1 MSGVTLVAP
10 PVDDDGFDEADW
22 LAGALV
28 FVLADDGALFLG
40 VADLVAEAA
49 AEAEDAAASVGAGL
63 VQVEFGV
70 GWSVF
75 LPVPP
80 EVRLGLG
87 LGETVGVGVR
97 LGLLLGL
104 TLALELVLALAE
116 VLALAL
122 ALVVPPL
129 PWLPLDDV
137 AGAVVF
143 PVVLLAG
150 LVLITVTD
158 ECLDGDGQALCVL

>member
-1 MSGVTLVAP
+1 VSGVTVVL

-22 LAGALV
+22 LADA
-28 FVLADDGALFLG
+28 LADDEALFLG
-40 VADLVAEAA
+40 VADLVAEAEG
-49 AEAEDAAASVGAGL
+49 EATVACAGAGL

-75 LPVPP
+75 LPVPS

-87 LGETVGVGVR
+87 LGDTVWVGVP
-97 LGLLLGL
+97 LGLLVGL
-104 TLALELVLALAE
+104 TLALELLLALAE
-116 VLALAL
+116 ALVLAL

-129 PWLPLDDV
+129 LWLPLDDV
-137 AGAVVF
+137 AGAVVL

-150 LVLITVTD
+150 LLLVTATD
-158 ECLDGDGQALCVL
+158 ECVDGDGQELGVV